1 MDKSI
6 LVIGNGD
13 WGKKLKILF
22 NSWGFNVNQCGA
34 RSFLAHNFE
43 TKQFVLNSHIIW
55 IASTPDLQIKIMSE
69 ILKRWQ
75 SDILIL
81 EKPFFRD
88 LYEKSQFFQ
97 IIKENNL
104 NVRASSPWVYSDI
117 WSKSKG
123 KLLELSGPL
132 HMKIKR
138 SGPSKTKSIISY
150 LDWLSHDVQLISDL
164 YNSKSMIVDIKSRGE
179 NLRPDFKEF
188 KIRLSDGSKIE
199 MSGGLGNSKIS
210 SWEVEDGSGTVIR
223 INFNSKIFQYF
234 GSDKILLET
243 YKSPKDDNP
252 LLNMVLNY
260 VEQSDLKNVES
271 YFRWQEVLI
280 L

>member
-1 MDKSI
+1 MGKSI
-6 LVIGNGD
+6 LVVGNGV
-13 WGKKLKILF
+13 WGKKLNNFFQL
-22 NSWGFNVNQCGA
+22 WGFNVSHCGA
-34 RSFLAHNFE
+34 RSFLGLTSE
-43 TKQFVLNSHIIW
+43 TKQIVSNNHIIW
-55 IASTPDLQIKIMSE
+55 IASTPDLQIRIMSE
-69 ILKRWQ
+69 ILKWRQ
-75 SDILIL
+75 SNILIL
-81 EKPFFRD
+81 EKPFFRNV
-88 LYEKSQFFQ
+88 YEKNQFFQ

-132 HMKIKR
+132 HMKIMR
-138 SGPSKTKSIISY
+138 SGPSKSKSIISY

-164 YNSKSMIVDIKSRGE
+164 YNSKSVIIDMKSSSE
-179 NLRPDFKEF
+179 YLRPDFKEF

-199 MSGGLGNSKIS
+199 MSGGLSNSKIS
-210 SWEVEDGSGTVIR
+210 SWEVQDARSTVIK
-223 INFNSKIFQYF
+223 IDFNSKIFQYF

-243 YKSPKDDNP
+243 YKSPEHDNP

-260 VEQSDLKNVES
+260 IEKSDLKNIES
-271 YFRWQEVLI
+271 YFRWQDVLI